1 MNELWLLYSLLL
13 GVLLGAVFFGGLWWT
28 VRRAVASDR
37 VALWFFGSFILRI
50 VIVLAGFYLACG
62 DDWHRWLAAALGFG
76 IARVVIA
83 RIIRA
88 DIKPQQEAAQSHH
101 AT

>member
-1 MNELWLLYSLLL
+1 MDEPWLFYSLLL

-37 VALWFFGSFILRI
+37 VALWFFGSFFLRI

-62 DDWHRWLAAALGFG
+62 EDWRRWLAAALGFG
-76 IARVVIA
+76 FARVVIA
-83 RIIRA
+83 RIVRA
-88 DIKPQQEAAQSHH
+88 EIKAPQAAAESHH
-101 AT
+101 AS

>member
-1 MNELWLLYSLLL
+1 MNELWLLYSLLI

-28 VRRAVASDR
+28 VRRAVESDR
-37 VALWFFGSFILRI
+37 VALWFLGSFFLRI
-50 VIVLAGFYLACG
+50 AIVLTGFYLACG
-62 DDWHRWLAAALGFG
+62 DDWRRWLAAALGFG

-88 DIKPQQEAAQSHH
+88 DIKVPQEAAQSRH
-101 AT
+101 AS